1 MNQTDRV
8 ILVFNSLLNSGDT
21 TTLDVKLKLRKD
33 YPEEYWVQD
42 FVSMVIL
49 DYQDVNENT
58 IWFKDNGFY
67 RTYYKRPGDIQNIL
81 TPSVFTYITKEGA
94 TVSHS
99 DPEVLETLLSSMGE
113 VVHYSQSK
121 KSLIR
126 IADMQENHL
135 LNTIYKKTD
144 GFSPKEFAEFV
155 QSSPYI
161 KELVSRY
168 PV

>member
-8 ILVFNSLLNSGDT
+8 ILAFNSLLNSGDT
-21 TTLDVKLKLRKD
+21 TTLDVKLKLRKE

-49 DYQDVNENT
+49 EYQDMHENT
-58 IWFKDNGFY
+58 IGIKDNGHY
-67 RTYYKRPGDIQNIL
+67 RTYYRRLVGIQTVL
-81 TPSVFTYITKEGA
+81 TPSEYTYTTKDGA
-94 TVSHS
+94 TVSHKNQ
-99 DPEVLETLLSSMGE
+99 EVLETLLNSMGE
-113 VVHYSQSK
+113 VVHYSQSRK
-121 KSLIR
+121 CFMR
-126 IADMQENHL
+126 ISDMQENHL

-144 GFSPKEFAEFV
+144 GFSPKEFAEFL